1 MAFVI
6 KDRIKEGTTTTGTG
20 AVSLGGA
27 SATFETFSS
36 YMANGDTT
44 YYAIVHTASGV
55 DEWEVGLGTWNT
67 GNTLTRTTVIA
78 GTNDGSP
85 VYFSV
90 GTKDIFM
97 TYPASVAAYTDASGD
112 LSGDIGL
119 GNHSTTELVEGSNLY
134 YTDARV
140 DAHLSGGT
148 GVTYNA
154 GAISIGQDVATTA
167 DVTFN
172 TVTLAGDPT
181 TALEAA
187 TKEYVDTIAAAGIHY
202 HDPVRVE
209 APSNLTA
216 TYDNGTSGVG
226 ATLTNSGTQAA
237 ITIDGVA
244 LSVADRV
251 LVYNQTNP
259 AHNGIY
265 TVTTVGS
272 GSTNWVL
279 TRATDADSYGVSD
292 KDAMGEGDAYF
303 VKEGDTGAGE
313 LYVMNT
319 SGVIT
324 FGTTPISFTVIAETA
339 VYAAGTGLTLTG
351 TVFATEQDIAT
362 TASPTFN
369 TVTADLVGDTAGT
382 HTGAVVGNVTGDL
395 TGNADTATALETSRT
410 IQLTGDVIGSATFN
424 GTANAVITA
433 TVQDD
438 SHSHVISNVDGL
450 QSALDAKADDST
462 TITAGSGLTGGGSI
476 GVNRTISHANT
487 STQASLTAL
496 TGAAVVSD
504 VDVDTYGHVTGLATR
519 NMTLADLGYT
529 GETNATADQTIT
541 AGSGLS
547 GGGTGNVTLSHSDTS
562 TQASVNNTG
571 ATVIQDV
578 TLDTYG
584 HVTGLASTALTPA
597 TIGAATSAQGAL
609 ADSAVQPNDS
619 PIFGSV
625 TVSGTVDGR
634 DIAADGSK
642 LDGIEAGATADQT
655 AGEIKTAYESNDDT
669 NAYTDAEKSKLAG
682 IEAGANVTDTANV
695 TAAGALMDSEVTN
708 LAQVKAF
715 DSADFATAQQGSL
728 ADSATQPGDNIS
740 TLTNDAGFTTNVGD
754 ITGVT
759 AGSGISGGGTSGTV
773 TISHADTSQQ
783 ASLTALTGAS
793 VVSDIDVDGYGHV
806 TNLSTRDMTLADLGF
821 TGETNATADQT
832 ITAGAGLTGGGT
844 GNVTLNHAD
853 TSSQASVNNSG
864 GTVIQ
869 DITLDT
875 YGHLTGIT
883 SANLDGRYYTES
895 EADSRFVNATGDT
908 ITGTLTIDTGG
919 SSNELVIRGT
929 APTINFIDEG
939 SEDDFYIHVNS
950 NNFYVLR
957 DAAGADVVGTGWDSP
972 HPLQLEG
979 DTNIGYLFGNR
990 IFSDN
995 HHPYADKWTT
1005 ARTLSLSGD
1014 VSGFVSWDGSADA
1027 SISVT
1032 VADDSHNHVW
1042 GNIDGASIGGL
1053 SGPRFT
1059 TPSGYIEFGPNN
1071 TTWAHI
1077 YTDRPNFYFNKDL
1090 YVLGSRVFHTG
1101 YRPYADKWTTART
1114 LSLSG
1119 DASGS
1124 VSWDGSAN
1132 ATLSVAVANDSHTH
1146 DGRYYTEAE
1155 ADSRFVNA
1163 TGDTMT
1169 GDLKI
1174 DKSDAAIYLN
1184 DSSGSPTQQ
1193 GMRIRAESIDS
1204 NLPGSEG
1211 IGIVFEE
1218 DPANGSPDTTPAVIT
1233 TGEFY
1238 AQSNQKVFHNSYH
1251 PNADKWT
1258 TARTLSLSGDVSGST
1273 SWDGSGNASI
1283 SVTVADDSHNH
1294 TIANVDGL
1302 QTALNGKLSTS
1313 GKAADSNLLDGYDY
1327 TAFNSSVLMYHTT
1340 GSATRYKIRLPF
1352 NTNSVR
1358 MLKFTISMYQ
1368 SYTQHDYEVA
1378 GYLYPST
1385 NQWHS
1390 PSVVYKGTGTPDIV
1404 VGRDTDGR
1412 AYVSVAGAAYTGV
1425 RVHSVTV
1432 GYNGSDADA
1441 YNQDWSIASTTD
1453 VSNSVT
1459 PSIYKV
1465 WTSGNDGSGSGL
1477 DADLLDGQH
1486 GSYYYPASNPNGY
1499 TTNVGDVTGVTAGNG
1514 LTGGGAS
1521 GSVTISMSGSYTGN
1535 FTASGDVTAFSDERL
1550 KSNVKTIDS
1559 ALEKVQN
1566 LRGVTFDKDGRE
1578 GLGVIAQEVQAVI
1591 PQVVIENEEYL
1602 SVAYGNMVG
1611 LLIEAIKEQQV
1622 QIEELKAKLE

>member
-36 YMANGDTT
+36 YMTNGDTT

-85 VYFSV
+85 VDFST

-97 TYPASVAAYTDASGD
+97 TYPASIAAYTDASGD

-244 LSVADRV
+244 LNVADRV

-319 SGVIT
+319 AGVIT

-339 VYAAGTGLTLTG
+339 VYSAGTGLTLTG
-351 TVFATEQDIAT
+351 TIFATEQDIAT

-369 TVTADLVGDTAGT
+369 TVTADLVGDTSGT

-424 GTANAVITA
+424 GTANAVISA

-450 QSALDAKADDST
+450 QSALDAKADDTT

-476 GVNRTISHANT
+476 GVNRTISHADT

-562 TQASVNNTG
+562 SQASVNNSG

-609 ADSAVQPNDS
+609 ADSA
-619 PIFGSV
+619 
-625 TVSGTVDGR
+625 
-634 DIAADGSK
+634 
-642 LDGIEAGATADQT
+642 
-655 AGEIKTAYESNDDT
+655 
-669 NAYTDAEKSKLAG
+669 
-682 IEAGANVTDTANV
+682 
-695 TAAGALMDSEVTN
+695 
-708 LAQVKAF
+708 
-715 DSADFATAQQGSL
+715 
-728 ADSATQPGDNIS
+728 TQPGDNIS
-740 TLTNDAGFTTNVGD
+740 TLTNDAGYTTNVGD

-773 TISHADTSQQ
+773 TVSHADTSTQ

-793 VVSDIDVDGYGHV
+793 VVSDIDVDTYGHV
-806 TNLSTRDMTLADLGF
+806 TNLSTRNMTLADLGF

-832 ITAGAGLTGGGT
+832 ITAGSGLTGGGT

-895 EADSRFVNATGDT
+895 EADSRFVNVTGDT
-908 ITGTLTIDTGG
+908 LTGTLNYRMLSNQSTSNYDTVGDSSGFSVFYG
-919 SSNELVIRGT
+919 SST
-929 APTINFIDEG
+929 A
-939 SEDDFYIHVNS
+939 
-950 NNFYVLR
+950 
-957 DAAGADVVGTGWDSP
+957 
-972 HPLQLEG
+972 
-979 DTNIGYLFGNR
+979 TN
-990 IFSDN
+990 
-995 HHPYADKWTT
+995 K
-1005 ARTLSLSGD
+1005 
-1014 VSGFVSWDGSADA
+1014 
-1027 SISVT
+1027 
-1032 VADDSHNHVW
+1032 
-1042 GNIDGASIGGL
+1042 
-1053 SGPRFT
+1053 
-1059 TPSGYIEFGPNN
+1059 PSGTDHAVATFSYSDAWQTQLAMDWRTNSAYLRTQENGTWKGWNQLFTDGYHPN
-1071 TTWAHI
+1071 
-1077 YTDRPNFYFNKDL
+1077 
-1090 YVLGSRVFHTG
+1090 
-1101 YRPYADKWTTART
+1101 ADKWTTART

-1132 ATLSVAVANDSHTH
+1132 ATLSVAVANDSHSHSNYITSNANDTGTGGYSTSGTYWEVGNGTGSVAINTN
-1146 DGRYYTEAE
+1146 DGYGNANLTFNHNEGVPDITGNAARIEVNV
-1155 ADSRFVNA
+1155 DSTSGANMNFEV
-1163 TGDTMT
+1163 
-1169 GDLKI
+1169 
-1174 DKSDAAIYLN
+1174 KSGVTAGSAVQTTSILN
-1184 DSSGSPTQQ
+1184 LS
-1193 GMRIRAESIDS
+1193 ESQVTAYKTLYENS
-1204 NLPGSEG
+1204 NR
-1211 IGIVFEE
+1211 VFT
-1218 DPANGSPDTTPAVIT
+1218 DG
-1233 TGEFY
+1233 
-1238 AQSNQKVFHNSYH
+1238 YH

-1302 QTALNGKLSTS
+1302 QTALDGKLSTS
-1313 GKAADSNLLDGYDY
+1313 GKAADSNLLDGIDSS
-1327 TAFNSSVLMYHTT
+1327 AFLRSNAADTFTGNLTT
-1340 GSATRYKIRLPF
+1340 GANNYITFGPNSTWNSYLRIGGNGRTVSGTVSA
-1352 NTNSVR
+1352 
-1358 MLKFTISMYQ
+1358 
-1368 SYTQHDYEVA
+1368 
-1378 GYLYPST
+1378 
-1385 NQWHS
+1385 
-1390 PSVVYKGTGTPDIV
+1390 SVVTTNGNLHLDSGSDKATFLNYYAGTGGTLFGSGASSIVAVMGPD
-1404 VGRDTDGR
+1404 GDLWKGSGDN
-1412 AYVSVAGAAYTGV
+1412 TGSKYW
-1425 RVHSVTV
+1425 H
-1432 GYNGSDADA
+1432 A
-1441 YNQDWSIASTTD
+1441 
-1453 VSNSVT
+1453 
-1459 PSIYKV
+1459 
-1465 WTSGNDGSGSGL
+1465 GNDGSGSGL

-1499 TTNVGDVTGVTAGNG
+1499 TADAFPTGTLMLFQQTSAPTGWTKQTTHNNKALRVVSGTAGSGGNSAFTTIFANRTSSSTATSGTVGSTTLSSSQMPSHNHRPRALSGGGILG
-1514 LTGGGAS
+1514 LGYQTESFIGGQRASAYNDSYGGVKHIENTGGGGSHNHSFS
-1521 GSVTISMSGSYTGN
+1521 GSSHSHTLDM
-1535 FTASGDVTAFSDERL
+1535 R
-1550 KSNVKTIDS
+1550 
-1559 ALEKVQN
+1559 VQYVD
-1566 LRGVTFDKDGRE
+1566 LIIARKD
-1578 GLGVIAQEVQAVI
+1578 
-1591 PQVVIENEEYL
+1591 
-1602 SVAYGNMVG
+1602 
-1611 LLIEAIKEQQV
+1611 
-1622 QIEELKAKLE
+1622 

>member
-27 SATFETFSS
+27 SATFEPFSS
-36 YMANGDTT
+36 YMTNGDTT

-67 GNTLTRTTVIA
+67 GNTFTRTTVIA
-78 GTNDGSP
+78 GTNDGLP
-85 VYFSV
+85 VDFSA

-97 TYPASVAAYTDASGD
+97 TYPASIAAYTDASGD

-119 GNHSTTELVEGSNLY
+119 GNHSTTEIVEGSNLY

-154 GAISIGQDVATTA
+154 GVISIGQDVATTA

-237 ITIDGVA
+237 ITIDGIA

-259 AHNGIY
+259 VHNGIY

-292 KDAMGEGDAYF
+292 KDALGEGDAYF

-339 VYAAGTGLTLTG
+339 VYSAGTGLTLTG

-362 TASPTFN
+362 TASPTFD
-369 TVTADLVGDTAGT
+369 TVTADLVGDTSGT

-438 SHSHVISNVDGL
+438 SHAHVISNVDGL

-476 GVNRTISHANT
+476 GVNRTISHADT

-519 NMTLADLGYT
+519 NMTLADLGFT

-547 GGGTGNVTLSHSDTS
+547 GGGTGNVTLNHADTS
-562 TQASVNNTG
+562 SQASVNNSG

-609 ADSAVQPNDS
+609 ADSA
-619 PIFGSV
+619 
-625 TVSGTVDGR
+625 
-634 DIAADGSK
+634 
-642 LDGIEAGATADQT
+642 
-655 AGEIKTAYESNDDT
+655 
-669 NAYTDAEKSKLAG
+669 
-682 IEAGANVTDTANV
+682 
-695 TAAGALMDSEVTN
+695 
-708 LAQVKAF
+708 
-715 DSADFATAQQGSL
+715 
-728 ADSATQPGDNIS
+728 TQPGDNIS
-740 TLTNDAGFTTNVGD
+740 TLTNDAGYTTNVGD

-759 AGSGISGGGTSGTV
+759 AGSGITGGGTSGTV
-773 TISHADTSQQ
+773 TVSHADTSTQ

-793 VVSDIDVDGYGHV
+793 VVSDIDVDTYGHV
-806 TNLSTRDMTLADLGF
+806 TNLSTRNMTLADLGF

-883 SANLDGRYYTES
+883 SANLDGRYYTET
-895 EADSRFVNATGDT
+895 EADSRFVNVTGDT
-908 ITGTLTIDTGG
+908 LTGTLNYRMLQNQGTSNYDT
-919 SSNELVIRGT
+919 
-929 APTINFIDEG
+929 
-939 SEDDFYIHVNS
+939 
-950 NNFYVLR
+950 
-957 DAAGADVVGTGWDSP
+957 AG
-972 HPLQLEG
+972 
-979 DTNIGYLFGNR
+979 
-990 IFSDN
+990 
-995 HHPYADKWTT
+995 
-1005 ARTLSLSGD
+1005 
-1014 VSGFVSWDGSADA
+1014 
-1027 SISVT
+1027 
-1032 VADDSHNHVW
+1032 
-1042 GNIDGASIGGL
+1042 
-1053 SGPRFT
+1053 
-1059 TPSGYIEFGPNN
+1059 
-1071 TTWAHI
+1071 
-1077 YTDRPNFYFNKDL
+1077 
-1090 YVLGSRVFHTG
+1090 
-1101 YRPYADKWTTART
+1101 
-1114 LSLSG
+1114 
-1119 DASGS
+1119 
-1124 VSWDGSAN
+1124 
-1132 ATLSVAVANDSHTH
+1132 
-1146 DGRYYTEAE
+1146 
-1155 ADSRFVNA
+1155 
-1163 TGDTMT
+1163 
-1169 GDLKI
+1169 
-1174 DKSDAAIYLN
+1174 
-1184 DSSGSPTQQ
+1184 DSSGFSVFYGSSTATNKPSGTDHAVATFSYSAAWQTQLAMDWRTNSAYLRTQ
-1193 GMRIRAESIDS
+1193 E
-1204 NLPGSEG
+1204 
-1211 IGIVFEE
+1211 
-1218 DPANGSPDTTPAVIT
+1218 NGTWKGWNKLFTD
-1233 TGEFY
+1233 G
-1238 AQSNQKVFHNSYH
+1238 YH

-1294 TIANVDGL
+1294 VISNVDGL
-1302 QTALNGKLSTS
+1302 QTALNGKQNVSADLMQYRGSITSQDWNTFVDGTEAGFYGVANMSGANKPPAYEYGVALSASVNGQGKFQLYAPHNGSEGGNGLYYRS
-1313 GKAADSNLLDGYDY
+1313 GWSTDYD
-1327 TAFNSSVLMYHTT
+1327 AW
-1340 GSATRYKIRLPF
+1340 AEI
-1352 NTNSVR
+1352 
-1358 MLKFTISMYQ
+1358 
-1368 SYTQHDYEVA
+1368 
-1378 GYLYPST
+1378 
-1385 NQWHS
+1385 WHS
-1390 PSVVYKGTGTPDIV
+1390 
-1404 VGRDTDGR
+1404 
-1412 AYVSVAGAAYTGV
+1412 
-1425 RVHSVTV
+1425 
-1432 GYNGSDADA
+1432 N
-1441 YNQDWSIASTTD
+1441 
-1453 VSNSVT
+1453 
-1459 PSIYKV
+1459 
-1465 WTSGNDGSGSGL
+1465 NDGSGSGL
-1477 DADLLDGQH
+1477 DADLLDGLHESTFLRRSANSQLDMNNNDIVGVDQIIH
-1486 GSYYYPASNPNGY
+1486 EGDSNTY
-1499 TTNVGDVTGVTAGNG
+1499 MQFHAADQWRVVTGGAERLEVNNSQITSTEPIHAPSFHGDG
-1514 LTGGGAS
+1514 SSLTGIQSSANNDIFWENGQDITS
-1521 GSVTISMSGSYTGN
+1521 NYTVSSTRNAMTTGP
-1535 FTASGDVTAFSDERL
+1535 
-1550 KSNVKTIDS
+1550 IDINS
-1559 ALEKVQN
+1559 
-1566 LRGVTFDKDGRE
+1566 GVTVTVETGARW
-1578 GLGVIAQEVQAVI
+1578 
-1591 PQVVIENEEYL
+1591 VVI
-1602 SVAYGNMVG
+1602 
-1611 LLIEAIKEQQV
+1611 
-1622 QIEELKAKLE
+1622 